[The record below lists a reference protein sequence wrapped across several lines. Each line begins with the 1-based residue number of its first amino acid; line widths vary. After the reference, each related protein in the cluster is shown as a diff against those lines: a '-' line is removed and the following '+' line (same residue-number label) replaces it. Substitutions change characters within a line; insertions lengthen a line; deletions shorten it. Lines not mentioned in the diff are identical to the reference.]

1 MPESQRQPLS
11 NQKSF
16 CKKLK
21 PRAEP
26 LKPMR
31 RVRIVC
37 DDPDATD
44 SSDDEGVVHVKRPK
58 LFVREIHLPFADPFS
73 CPAKAPETESSCQDS
88 NNGEKEKNPPTRK
101 KVLAKTPGQPQTDS
115 SVKLRGVRQRKWG
128 KWAAEIRDPF
138 KGRRVWLGTYNSAEE
153 ASRAYE
159 SKRLE
164 FEAMCKNDMDNDS
177 NENSHSHSLAISK
190 PQDLDMT
197 AAYSALEEDSAES
210 LASHTSQ
217 PSPSSVL
224 EVTSLASAN
233 KFVVDVILE
242 ANGCEQNAP
251 ELGVMADE
259 NPVMPQIDDEMEK
272 GPKLGVMDDETL
284 VVAEIGQSM
293 EKVPDLGVMDESLSL
308 ARMAE
313 GIEFDMELDALLA
326 GNDLRQCL
334 DDFVLGDFEDFP
346 MYGFEGDEQL
356 PATLPD
362 FDFDLDFNFEGCND
376 TWMDDAPM
384 MTGTT
389 SLNIA
394 CL

>member
-16 CKKLK
+16 GKKLK

-159 SKRLE
+159 RKRLE
-164 FEAMCKNDMDNDS
+164 FEAM
-177 NENSHSHSLAISK
+177 L
-190 PQDLDMT
+190 
-197 AAYSALEEDSAES
+197 
-210 LASHTSQ
+210 
-217 PSPSSVL
+217 
-224 EVTSLASAN
+224 TSLASAN

-259 NPVMPQIDDEMEK
+259 NPAMPQIDDEMEK

-284 VVAEIGQSM
+284 VVAQSM

-308 ARMAE
+308 AE

>member
-1 MPESQRQPLS
+1 MAEPQRQPLS

-26 LKPMR
+26 MKPMR

-44 SSDDEGVVHVKRPK
+44 SSDDEGVVDVKRPK
-58 LFVREIHLPFADPFS
+58 LFVREIHLPSADPFS

-88 NNGEKEKNPPTRK
+88 NNGEKDKNPPTKK
-101 KVLAKTPGQPQTDS
+101 KVLAKTLGQPQAAS

-159 SKRLE
+159 RKRLE
-164 FEAMCKNDMDNDS
+164 FEAMCKNNMKSLDNDS
-177 NENSHSHSLAISK
+177 NDNSHSHSLAISK

-197 AAYSALEEDSAES
+197 VAYSALEEESAES

-224 EVTSLASAN
+224 EVTSLASAS
-233 KFVVDVILE
+233 KFVVE

-251 ELGVMADE
+251 ELGVMEDE
-259 NPVMPQIDDEMEK
+259 NPAMPQIDDEMEK
-272 GPKLGVMDDETL
+272 GPELGVMDDETL

-293 EKVPDLGVMDESLSL
+293 EKVPDLGVMDESL
-308 ARMAE
+308 
-313 GIEFDMELDALLA
+313 A
-326 GNDLRQCL
+326 GNDFRQCL
-334 DDFVLGDFEDFP
+334 DDFVLGDFEDIP

-362 FDFDLDFNFEGCND
+362 FDFDLDFDFEGCND